1 MANLTACHRDPKY
14 WKNPD
19 KFFPEHFLDSEGKF
33 TEEKEGFVPFGYG
46 KTFYQIGK
54 KSDMVFF
61 KGAPT
66 KIIRFQTFLRCYV
79 SSELNFIWMIL
90 MAIAIDLHKHKNCAN

>member
-46 KTFYQIGK
+46 KTFYQMGK
-54 KSDMVFF
+54 KSAMGFF
-61 KGAPT
+61 QRRSYKNYT
-66 KIIRFQTFLRCYV
+66 ISKI
-79 SSELNFIWMIL
+79 SSLLSAVN
-90 MAIAIDLHKHKNCAN
+90 